1 MMYAA
6 DIDIG
11 GTFTD
16 GFFTDGAGWRRS
28 KVLTTPHDLTECFLD
43 CLREGAA
50 QFEVPLRDFL
60 RQSLVVRLSTT
71 LGTNTLIQRRGPE
84 MVVGIRETVD
94 EAGMS
99 VAPPEPAEV
108 LAAVRQL
115 VNLGART
122 IAVSFAG
129 SWRNPAHERAVRDI
143 VHERYPEHYLR
154 SIPL

>member
-71 LGTNTLIQRRGPE
+71 LGTNTLIQRRGPKIGLLVSAGHERTLYGEGEAAVFDLCLRPE

-94 EAGMS
+94 ETGTS

-115 VNLGART
+115 VNLGAR
-122 IAVSFAG
+122 
-129 SWRNPAHERAVRDI
+129 
-143 VHERYPEHYLR
+143 
-154 SIPL
+154 